1 MIGVPYF
8 VSNPLANDIVFDKIL
23 KEVLVLWQY
32 NTKIETWMYFG
43 NNIYFPNWDKDGIPY
58 FVLVANK
65 ACVPHFTLHSFG
77 C

>member
-32 NTKIETWMYFG
+32 NTKIET
-43 NNIYFPNWDKDGIPY
+43 
-58 FVLVANK
+58 
-65 ACVPHFTLHSFG
+65 
-77 C
+77 